1 MARLLQY
8 GDLWMVSCGMV
19 LRDLREEMV
28 AWCHESWGNAW
39 GYVGNTRDNTEF
51 YFYRLSHAEFF
62 YLKFG
67 DRLGRFT

>member
-1 MARLLQY
+1 
-8 GDLWMVSCGMV
+8 MV